1 MSQLICSKKIHFYFL
16 FYTFYS
22 ENVKKSQKVVFC
34 QIFRSTWFR
43 SLCSDQITRSDHWL
57 EKSDLDQIKSDLDHW
72 SDLKKIRSTMLW
84 CCCKCLQDLEYILQ
98 DLFQFFKGPLSKV
111 PTVDCGA
118 KCQWNIKTSLIW
130 RSMHIFKKWFHT
142 LVQ

>member
-1 MSQLICSKKIHFYFL
+1 MSQLICSKKIHFYFV

-72 SDLKKIRSTMLW
+72 SDLKKIRSTILW
-84 CCCKCLQDLEYILQ
+84 QLLSLSHFQCIFHRDRPTTDNVNVNKHRKEDKNLKIKNSDAFLARTGVFCCVWK
-98 DLFQFFKGPLSKV
+98 
-111 PTVDCGA
+111 
-118 KCQWNIKTSLIW
+118 WNVINI
-130 RSMHIFKKWFHT
+130 
-142 LVQ
+142 

>member
-72 SDLKKIRSTMLW
+72 SDLKKIRSTIL
-84 CCCKCLQDLEYILQ
+84 CSAKSDLKKIRMKKRV
-98 DLFQFFKGPLSKV
+98 FFSNQTLLNRVSSACEGFNQKICNKLVVTFMRGFF
-111 PTVDCGA
+111 
-118 KCQWNIKTSLIW
+118 SL
-130 RSMHIFKKWFHT
+130 
-142 LVQ
+142 